1 MSSFNQVPNLKSP
14 VEALVSEKK
23 RNACGGFSALVGS
36 ALLVGKAIESCLS
49 DLLAVLKASCI
60 RFPRLPSIGLPV

>member
-1 MSSFNQVPNLKSP
+1 MSSFNQVPNMKSP

-49 DLLAVLKASCI
+49 DLLAVL
-60 RFPRLPSIGLPV
+60 